1 MRKANDMSMDNPF
14 VTKGYAGPEYFCDR
28 VNETQQLVELT
39 TNGNNIALISPRRV
53 GKTDLIHH
61 CFGQPEIRERYY
73 TFHIDIY
80 ATTSM
85 RDFVNV
91 FGKAI
96 LDELKPKGRTTWERF
111 LNILRSV
118 RSEITYDIT
127 GTPSW
132 SIGLGDITNPSAT
145 LDEIFTYLNTADKP
159 CMVAIDEFQQI
170 TKYTDGV
177 NVEATIR
184 TYMQKCINATFIF
197 AGSQRHLM
205 GEIFT
210 SPSRPFYQS
219 VLIMNLQPI
228 SIDKYVEFAQ
238 RQFAKYGKRIDPEVV
253 MEVYNMFDAVTSC
266 IQRVLNV
273 LFLKTPQGGA
283 CTVDMVQGAVDY
295 IIALFSETYET
306 LLEKIPEKQREVL
319 RAIANAG
326 QAREVTGKNFITRY
340 RLQTASVV
348 SAALRGLLEKD
359 FVTQDKDVYSVYD
372 PFFAFWLKQ
381 RE

>member
-1 MRKANDMSMDNPF
+1 MDNPF

-28 VNETQQLVELT
+28 VEETRKLVELT
-39 TNGNNIALISPRRV
+39 TNGNNMALISPRRV

-61 CFGQPEIRERYY
+61 CFGRPEIKDKYY

-85 RDFVNV
+85 CDFVNV

-96 LDELKPKGRTTWERF
+96 LDELKPKGRSAWEGF
-111 LNILRSV
+111 LNMLRSV
-118 RSEITYDIT
+118 RSEVSYDIN

-132 SIGLGDITNPSAT
+132 SIGLGDITNPAAT
-145 LDEIFTYLNTADKP
+145 LDEIFAYLNAADKP

-170 TKYTDGV
+170 TKYADGV

-228 SIDKYVEFAQ
+228 SVDKYVEFAQ
-238 RQFAKYGKRIDPEVV
+238 SQFAKYDKRVEADVV
-253 MEVYNMFDAVTSC
+253 REVYAKFDAVTSC

-273 LFLKTPQGGA
+273 LFLKTPQGGV
-283 CTVDMVQGAVDY
+283 CTTPMVQDAVDY
-295 IIALFSETYET
+295 IIALFSETYEM

-319 RAIANAG
+319 KAIAHAER
-326 QAREVTGKNFITRY
+326 AKEVTGKAFIKKF
-340 RLQTASVV
+340 RLQTASAVN
-348 SAALRGLLEKD
+348 AAIRGLLEKD
-359 FVTQDKDVYSVYD
+359 FITQDKDTYSLYD
-372 PFFAFWLKQ
+372 PFFALWL
-381 RE
+381 RGRS

>member
-1 MRKANDMSMDNPF
+1 MDNPF

-28 VNETQQLVELT
+28 VNETLQLVELT
-39 TNGNNIALISPRRV
+39 TNGNNMALISPRRV

-61 CFGQPEIRERYY
+61 CFGQPEIKDRYY

-96 LDELKPKGRTTWERF
+96 LDELKPKGRTAWEKF
-111 LNILRSV
+111 LSLLRSV
-118 RSEITYDIT
+118 HSEITYDIT

-132 SIGLGDITNPSAT
+132 SIGLGDITNPSTT
-145 LDEIFTYLNTADKP
+145 LDEIFTYLNAADKP

-219 VLIMNLQPI
+219 VLIMNLQSI
-228 SIDKYVEFAQ
+228 SIDKYIEFAQ
-238 RQFAKYGKRIDPEVV
+238 RQFAKYGKRIEPEVV
-253 MEVYNMFDAVTSC
+253 IEVYNKFDAVTSC

-273 LFLKTPQGGA
+273 LFLKTPLGEV
-283 CTVDMVQGAVDY
+283 CTVDMVQDAIDY

-326 QAREVTGKNFITRY
+326 RAKEVTGKTFIKKY

-359 FVTQDKDVYSVYD
+359 FVTQDKDIYSVYD